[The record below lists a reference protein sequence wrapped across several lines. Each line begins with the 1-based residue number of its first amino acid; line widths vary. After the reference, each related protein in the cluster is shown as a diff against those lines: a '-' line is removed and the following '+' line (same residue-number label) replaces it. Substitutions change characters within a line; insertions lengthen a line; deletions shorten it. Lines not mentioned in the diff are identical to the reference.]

1 MSRATSVYSAVNTG
15 NRACGMARGLP
26 MESFPD
32 RLMEA
37 IDHKGCPITV
47 GIDPRLDL
55 IPTSIVR
62 TYFTRSGETHR
73 AASSAIREFNLRVLD
88 AIAPLVPTV
97 KVQVAFYEVFG
108 PAGMEVFAET
118 LREARQRGLI
128 VIADVKRGDIELT
141 AQAYASAYLGHSL
154 PGVTLSP
161 GFEADAITVNPYVGG
176 DGVLPFVAA
185 AKSHGKG
192 LFILAKT
199 SNPTSADVQNLPV
212 EGHPLYERIAGLIQ
226 QWGHGTEGKRGYHA
240 VGAVVVATYP
250 AEAARLRQ
258 LMPKTYFLFPG
269 YGAQGA
275 EAADV
280 QACFEAD
287 GYGAIVNSSR
297 AILYA
302 YRREAY
308 RTLGEARFADAA
320 RAAVLAMKEEL
331 AVVQRPLP

>member
-1 MSRATSVYSAVNTG
+1 
-15 NRACGMARGLP
+15 

-32 RLMEA
+32 RLMES
-37 IDHKGCPITV
+37 IDRKGCPISV
-47 GIDPRLDL
+47 GLDPRLDL
-55 IPTSIVR
+55 IPTPIVR
-62 TYFTRSGETHR
+62 TYLSRGGETHK
-73 AASSAIREFNLRVLD
+73 AASAAIREFNLRLLD
-88 AIAPLVPTV
+88 AITPLVPTV
-97 KVQVAFYEVFG
+97 KVQVAFYEAFG

-176 DGVLPFVAA
+176 DGVLPFVLT
-185 AKSHGKG
+185 AKTHGKG

-199 SNPTSADVQNLPV
+199 SNPSSADVQNLLV
-212 EGHPLYERIAGLIQ
+212 DGHPLYERIAGLIE
-226 QWGHGTEGKRGYHA
+226 QWGHGTEGARGYQA
-240 VGAVVVATYP
+240 VGAVVGATYP

-258 LMPKTYFLFPG
+258 LMPQTYFLVPG

-275 EAADV
+275 GAADV
-280 QACFEAD
+280 QACFDAK
-287 GYGAIVNSSR
+287 GYGAIVSSSR
-297 AILYA
+297 DILYA
-302 YRREAY
+302 YRQDAY
-308 RTLGEARFADAA
+308 RSFGEQRFADAA

-331 AVVQRPLP
+331 DVVRRPSR